1 MASQF
6 NSIIEK
12 IKTDKNVQVAVASIA
27 AATVLVIS
35 CTTYYISQ
43 SHSQATGQ
51 TYKKVVS
58 IGSEKSE
65 RYEKL
70 RKDDASD
77 THIDDKLVES
87 ISSATSSSSNSSNVD
102 SSSTADSSSSRSNSS
117 LTRSNQESQSN
128 HSSTVQTT
136 SSEARQES
144 SEQSNDQSEI
154 PESPSTSVEKENP
167 SKKEASKPKV
177 LERRSTK
184 RSVRSKRST
193 DQSDWNDGQN
203 ETKKPDAVSGDSW
216 NDEDVVEEINTD
228 R

>member
-1 MASQF
+1 MTSQF

-35 CTTYYISQ
+35 GTTYYISQ
-43 SHSQATGQ
+43 SHSQATDQ

-70 RKDDASD
+70 RKDDAFD
-77 THIDDKLVES
+77 TRIDDKLLES
-87 ISSATSSSSNSSNVD
+87 ISSATSSSSNSSSIDSSSTVD
-102 SSSTADSSSSRSNSS
+102 SSSFRSNSS
-117 LTRSNQESQSN
+117 LTQSNQESQS
-128 HSSTVQTT
+128 SSSSEVQTI
-136 SSEARQES
+136 SSDTRQET
-144 SEQSNDQSEI
+144 SERSNDQSETS
-154 PESPSTSVEKENP
+154 ESPTTSVEKENP

-193 DQSDWNDGQN
+193 DQSDWNNGQN
-203 ETKKPDAVSGDSW
+203 ETKKPDTVTGDNW
-216 NDEDVVEEINTD
+216 NDEDVIEEINTD